1 MARVCLRAL
10 LVMHGQRAK
19 VDFVIHT
26 LPCIRFTAA
35 VNDACFN
42 FKLREGLS
50 AETSGG
56 LLAMCVMPLFVPVVA
71 VDVTPFAFCPRPL
84 RPPSARRCKKWT
96 VGLLMS
102 SATSLRALASP
113 ASCEP
118 LARRFCNTCDS

>member
-1 MARVCLRAL
+1 MYGARGCTDVTGFGLVGHAQNLCTNQVLQMARVCLRGL

-56 LLAMCVMPLFVPVVA
+56 LLAM
-71 VDVTPFAFCPRPL
+71 
-84 RPPSARRCKKWT
+84 
-96 VGLLMS
+96 
-102 SATSLRALASP
+102 
-113 ASCEP
+113 
-118 LARRFCNTCDS
+118 